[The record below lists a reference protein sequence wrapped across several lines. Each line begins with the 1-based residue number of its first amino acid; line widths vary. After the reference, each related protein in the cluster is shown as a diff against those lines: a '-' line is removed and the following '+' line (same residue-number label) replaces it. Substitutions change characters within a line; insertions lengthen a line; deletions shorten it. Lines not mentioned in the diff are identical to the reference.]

1 MKLFI
6 VLGNQLFSPRYLN
19 EFKDHIIF
27 MAEDYGLCTFEKH
40 HKFKILLFL
49 SSMRSYRD
57 DLKSK
62 NLCISKSYSLLVE
75 KKVSLVSSK
84 FYQKLFVFLISFST
98 ILIFPESP
106 KELENICASYNS
118 RKICNVW

>member
-1 MKLFI
+1 MKT
-6 VLGNQLFSPRYLN
+6 
-19 EFKDHIIF
+19 
-27 MAEDYGLCTFEKH
+27 AFE
-40 HKFKILLFL
+40 
-49 SSMRSYRD
+49 S

-62 NLCISKSYSLLVE
+62 TFIINKGYPRLLE
-75 KKVSLVSSK
+75 KKVSLVSFK

-106 KELENICASYNS
+106 KELENICESYNS

>member
-1 MKLFI
+1 MKT
-6 VLGNQLFSPRYLN
+6 
-19 EFKDHIIF
+19 
-27 MAEDYGLCTFEKH
+27 AFEP
-40 HKFKILLFL
+40 
-49 SSMRSYRD
+49 

-62 NLCISKSYSLLVE
+62 TFCVSKSYTRLVE
-75 KKVSLVSSK
+75 KQVSLVSIK

-106 KELENICASYNS
+106 KELENICESYNS

>member
-1 MKLFI
+1 MK
-6 VLGNQLFSPRYLN
+6 
-19 EFKDHIIF
+19 
-27 MAEDYGLCTFEKH
+27 AAFEP
-40 HKFKILLFL
+40 
-49 SSMRSYRD
+49 

-62 NLCISKSYSLLVE
+62 TLCISKSYSRLVE
-75 KKVSLVSSK
+75 IEVSLASSK

-106 KELENICASYNS
+106 KELENICESYNS